1 MSVLNVLGVTAL
13 PELLFYTNE
22 REFGEERV
30 GRGRGSQKHAHTQSV
45 SFN

>member
-13 PELLFYTNE
+13 PELSFYTNE
-22 REFGEERV
+22 REFGEERA
-30 GRGRGSQKHAHTQSV
+30 GEGKGSQKRVHTKSV

>member
-13 PELLFYTNE
+13 PELLFHTNE
-22 REFGEERV
+22 REFVDKRV
-30 GRGRGSQKHAHTQSV
+30 GGRDETHRRKSV

>member
-13 PELLFYTNE
+13 PGLFFYMNE

-30 GRGRGSQKHAHTQSV
+30 GKKLTKMCTHKERE
-45 SFN
+45 F

>member
-22 REFGEERV
+22 REFGEEQV
-30 GRGRGSQKHAHTQSV
+30 GGGRGSQKCVRSKSV